1 MAIAYPEILS
11 LKNEG
16 QTFSW
21 TAKDTILYALGVG
34 LGWDPLN
41 DDERAFVYE
50 KDLKAVPSQA
60 GVVAW
65 GANAGPTGINYLM
78 VVDGERKIVFH
89 KPLPTSGSV
98 VADSRILGAWDKGAG
113 KGAVVV
119 SETDLKDAA
128 TGELML
134 TITGSTFARGDG
146 GFGGPSEGQPEP
158 HPVPTRAPDQS
169 VDIAT
174 REDQAVIYRLSG
186 DYNPLHIDPA
196 IAKMAGFTKP
206 ILHGMCTFGITCR
219 AVLQTYAGFD
229 PSRFKSHQARFSAPV
244 YPGETITVD
253 LWRDGDVIS
262 FEARIKERGVTV
274 IKNGKTV
281 LG

>member
-1 MAIAYPEILS
+1 MAISYPQILD

-21 TAKDTILYALGVG
+21 KAKDTILYALGVG
-34 LGWDPLN
+34 MGWDPLN

-50 KDLKAVPSQA
+50 KDLKPVPSQA

-65 GANAGPTGINYLM
+65 GANAGNTGINYLM

-89 KPLPTSGSV
+89 KPLPTSGEV
-98 VADSRILGAWDKGAG
+98 VASSRIVGAWDKGPG
-113 KGAVVV
+113 KGAVVM
-119 SETDLKDAA
+119 SETELRDKP

-158 HPVPTRAPDQS
+158 HKVPDRAPDMS
-169 VDIAT
+169 VDIPT
-174 REDQAVIYRLSG
+174 RDDQAVIYRLSG

-196 IAKMAGFTKP
+196 VAKMAGFEKP
-206 ILHGMCTFGITCR
+206 ILHGMCTYGITCR
-219 AVLQTYAGFD
+219 AVLQTYAEFD
-229 PSRFKSHQARFSAPV
+229 PARFKSHQARFSAPV

-253 LWRDGDVIS
+253 LWKDGDVVS
-262 FEARIKERGVTV
+262 FEARIKARGVTV

>member
-34 LGWDPLN
+34 LGRDPLN

-119 SETDLKDAA
+119 SETDLKDAT

-196 IAKMAGFTKP
+196 VAKMAGFSKP

-262 FEARIKERGVTV
+262 FEARIKDRGVTV